1 MVMFPNNAVI
11 FLVWNVLTTAR
22 VLGFVPRPPV
32 GFGHLDRS
40 PAQARHVV
48 TSATRLG
55 MMSEDFGEEDSF
67 GARAMQ
73 ERTRAELQEMV
84 SSHNILA
91 FIKGNRLMPQCGYS
105 GTLVNI
111 LQSLSVPFETVD
123 VLADERIRQGI
134 KDFSNWPTIPQL
146 YLGGEFI
153 GGADI
158 VIELFQSGELQEMIE
173 VAAAS

>member
-1 MVMFPNNAVI
+1 MSDN
-11 FLVWNVLTTAR
+11 
-22 VLGFVPRPPV
+22 
-32 GFGHLDRS
+32 DD
-40 PAQARHVV
+40 
-48 TSATRLG
+48 G
-55 MMSEDFGEEDSF
+55 MEESF
-67 GARAMQ
+67 AAKAMK
-73 ERTRAELQEMV
+73 ERTRAELQELV
-84 SSHNILA
+84 SEHKIIA

-123 VLADERIRQGI
+123 VLSDDRIRQGI
-134 KDFSNWPTIPQL
+134 KDFSDWPTIPQL